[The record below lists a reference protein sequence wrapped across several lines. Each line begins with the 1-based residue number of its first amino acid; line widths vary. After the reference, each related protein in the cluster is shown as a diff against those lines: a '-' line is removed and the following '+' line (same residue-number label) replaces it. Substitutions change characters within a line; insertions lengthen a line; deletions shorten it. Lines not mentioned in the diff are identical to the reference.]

1 MNVIF
6 LVQKTGDSSDFPQT
20 GFETMNRQ
28 YASYDYLPTI
38 LSSLGVRIEGD
49 RLALGTNLA
58 SAQPTL
64 IERDGEAV
72 VCAETAKYSAFYA
85 DYLLRTGQ

>member
-1 MNVIF
+1 M
-6 LVQKTGDSSDFPQT
+6 
-20 GFETMNRQ
+20 
-28 YASYDYLPTI
+28 
-38 LSSLGVRIEGD
+38 RIEGD